1 VTSLRADLRNE
12 RRRLEEIIVT
22 LRSEIEVKAAS
33 LEQSEA
39 RMERMQVESN
49 ETKLRLEAKLK
60 SQAEKHEH
68 ECILIQKQ
76 RNLMIGDVR
85 SENESSVN
93 RLNKQIEAIRAEND
107 ALVANLREEL
117 KNKQVS

>member
-1 VTSLRADLRNE
+1 MTSLRADLRNE

>member
-1 VTSLRADLRNE
+1 MTSLRADLRND
-12 RRRLEEIIVT
+12 RRRLEEIIMT

-39 RMERMQVESN
+39 RLERMQVESN

-76 RNLMIGDVR
+76 ANLMIGDVR